1 MFFSASVNYQPWLRR
16 TLTEIV
22 ILNLIQDLII
32 KKAQILDRRFP
43 E

>member
-1 MFFSASVNYQPWLRR
+1 MMLGLSVSIISLLSQP
-16 TLTEIV
+16 V

-32 KKAQILDRRFP
+32 KKAQILDKRFP